1 MIDDA
6 IVVLIDVIVVVIDI
20 VGDAMIGVIDSRID
34 VAADVVIGQNSCVV
48 TTNGSKRSIAR
59 ASARPT
65 REPRVESMIA
75 SLRRAVP

>member
-34 VAADVVIGQNSCVV
+34 VAADVVIGQNS
-48 TTNGSKRSIAR
+48 
-59 ASARPT
+59 
-65 REPRVESMIA
+65 
-75 SLRRAVP
+75 LRRHDQRFQTLNCACVRAADSGAPRRVDDCIAP